1 MSGNQSN
8 IVEKHLY
15 FTLSY
20 NESLVHHFE
29 LLIYHFQ
36 QLVLQSSVVNAV
48 RSWGIEEENHRLQTG
63 FFGNKTISYHIFFP
77 KKLPRYILTK
87 CGDMPY
93 PFIK

>member
-1 MSGNQSN
+1 MSSNQSN

-29 LLIYHFQ
+29 LLIYHCQ

-48 RSWGIEEENHRLQTG
+48 RSWGIEEENQVR
-63 FFGNKTISYHIFFP
+63 FGP
-77 KKLPRYILTK
+77 KKTRTSQSFDQSWL
-87 CGDMPY
+87 
-93 PFIK
+93 